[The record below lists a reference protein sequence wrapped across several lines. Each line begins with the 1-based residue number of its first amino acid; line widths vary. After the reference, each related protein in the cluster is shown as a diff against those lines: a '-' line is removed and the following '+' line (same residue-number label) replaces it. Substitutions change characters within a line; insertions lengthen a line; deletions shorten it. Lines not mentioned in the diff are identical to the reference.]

1 MTSLDETDLRRHVA
15 DAIQIVVPVDRSVM
29 MAFLE
34 GQGDCRLDSF
44 EIDSLGL
51 MEFCIALELSTGIG
65 LTPEDV
71 QNAGSLAAITR
82 LAAGRKGA

>member
-1 MTSLDETDLRRHVA
+1 MTSSDESDLRRHVA
-15 DAIQIVVPVDRSVM
+15 DAMQIAVPADRSLM

-34 GQGDCRLDSF
+34 GHGDCMLDSF
-44 EIDSLGL
+44 EMDSLGL

-71 QNAGSLAAITR
+71 QNAGSLAAVTR